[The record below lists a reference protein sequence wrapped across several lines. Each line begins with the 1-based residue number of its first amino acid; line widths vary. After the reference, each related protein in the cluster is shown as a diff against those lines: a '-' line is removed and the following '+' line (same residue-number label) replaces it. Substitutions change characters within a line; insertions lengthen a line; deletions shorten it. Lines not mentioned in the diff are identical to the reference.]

1 VNARERFLATVKFR
15 PADRYPYWELGIW
28 GQTYE
33 RWLREGLSEDD
44 LRGSWFRGEPK
55 FAELDRR
62 EFIRLNLKPIP
73 GFRRIIEESERY
85 IIFRDVWGRT
95 RKALKEG
102 TVRGTR
108 LSMDTY
114 LDFFVKDREDF
125 LEMKSHLDPYDPRRY
140 PNNWEELKKEWKE
153 RDYPLYLTENCGFG
167 GLYWNLREMMGTLR
181 LSISFFRR
189 PDLIHEMLDFLVDF
203 FIKATEKALS
213 EVEVDA
219 FIFNEDFA
227 HKGGPH
233 ISPRIFK
240 EFFFPRYEEIIKFL
254 RKHNVKVIELDSDGN
269 TEPLIPFFIELGIDA
284 HWPLEAAAN
293 MNPSKIRRE
302 YGEEI
307 ALYGGIDKRSLAAD
321 RKCVR
326 KEVYRKIPEMLKLE
340 GGYIPTVDH
349 TVPPD
354 VPLKNFLYYLQLKR
368 KIAEELSS

>member
-1 VNARERFLATVKFR
+1 MNARERFLATVRFR

-44 LRGSWFRGEPK
+44 LRGDWFRGEPK
-55 FAELDRR
+55 FAKLDKR
-62 EFIRLNLKPIP
+62 EFIPLNLKPIP
-73 GFRRIIEESERY
+73 SFERIIKENKRY
-85 IIFRDVWGRT
+85 VIFRDEWGRV
-95 RKALKEG
+95 RRALKQG

-108 LSMDTY
+108 PSMDTY
-114 LDFFVKDREDF
+114 LDFFVKDRRDF
-125 LEMKSHLDPYDPRRY
+125 LEMKSRLDPYEPRRY
-140 PNNWEELKKEWKE
+140 PSNWEELKKEWRG

-167 GLYWNLREMMGTLR
+167 GLYWNLREMMGTVR

-189 PDLIHEMLDFLVDF
+189 PNLIHEMLDFLVDF
-203 FIKATEKALS
+203 FIKTTEKALS

-284 HWPLEAAAN
+284 HWPLEAAAD
-293 MNPSKIRRE
+293 MNPLKIRRE

-307 ALYGGIDKRSLAAD
+307 ALYGGIDKRALAAD
-321 RKCVR
+321 KKCIR
-326 KEVYRKIPEMLKLE
+326 KEVYRKIPRMLELG

-354 VPLKNFLYYLQLKR
+354 VPLENFLYYLQLKR
-368 KIAEELSS
+368 KIAEEFSQ